1 MKRSW
6 MPVRALLA
14 AVAVAAFAAVTL
26 SPQDADASTAGE
38 PGAMTFS
45 RSELASAQAALDAGE
60 LIPGTTWGVDP
71 RVGRVVVTADPTVRG
86 AGLARL
92 KRAAASHGGKVVL
105 RRSAAKL
112 TRFLAGG
119 DAVEGARVR
128 CSLGFNVTRPGKPD
142 GFLTAG
148 HCGNAVTTWSAAD
161 GGPRIARTESGPV
174 FPGHDYALAAYTDP
188 AVAHPGVVDLHDGT
202 TQPVATAREA
212 VVGET
217 VRRSG
222 STTGV
227 RSGVVKRTGVTV
239 TYPEGRVTGLTET
252 TACAEPGDSGGPFFS
267 HGDAL
272 GLLSGGSGDCAA
284 GGTTY
289 FQPVVAALAAYGAAL
304 GGS

>member
-1 MKRSW
+1 
-6 MPVRALLA
+6 MPVRTLLA

-26 SPQDADASTAGE
+26 SPQDADASTAAE
-38 PGAMTFS
+38 SAATFS
-45 RSELASAQAALDAGE
+45 RSELVSAQAALDAGE
-60 LIPGTTWGVDP
+60 PIPGTTWGVDP
-71 RVGRVVVTADPTVRG
+71 RVNRVVVTADPTVRG
-86 AGLARL
+86 AQLARL
-92 KRAAASHGGKVVL
+92 KRVAAGHGGKVVL

-119 DAVEGARVR
+119 DAVRGSGVQ

-148 HCGNAVTTWSAAD
+148 HCGNVVTTWSDAG
-161 GGPRIARTESGPV
+161 GGPSVARTESGSV
-174 FPGHDYALAAYTDP
+174 FPGHDYALAAYTGT
-188 AVAHPGVVDLHDGT
+188 AVAHPSVVDLHDGT
-202 TQPVATAREA
+202 TQPVTTAREA
-212 VVGET
+212 AVGET

-252 TACAEPGDSGGPFFS
+252 SACAEPGDSGGPFFAG
-267 HGDAL
+267 GDAL

-289 FQPVVAALAAYGAAL
+289 FQPVTAALAAYGAAL